1 MPTALYRWGEV
12 MILADVDSWDGNVV
26 HLCNQRAVVGVLP
39 KETRLPRYLD
49 ARLVNVQ
56 EESEDESEQPV

>member
-26 HLCNQRAVVGVLP
+26 HLCNQRAVVGELP

-56 EESEDESEQPV
+56 EDENESEQPVQ

>member
-1 MPTALYRWGEV
+1 MLTALYRWGEV
-12 MILADVDSWDGNVV
+12 MILADVDSWDGNIV

-56 EESEDESEQPV
+56 EEEDESEQPVQ

>member
-12 MILADVDSWDGNVV
+12 MILADVDSWDGNIV
-26 HLCNQRAVVGVLP
+26 HLCNQRAVVGVWP

-49 ARLVNVQ
+49 ARLVSVQ
-56 EESEDESEQPV
+56 EDEDEPEQPV